1 MKIIFIVNFFTVFF
15 QHQIIPSTTDTS
27 LTSSTA
33 VADDMERTDEMS
45 RSNSVKDEVA
55 GASSGED
62 SGVLLHQ
69 SSPTHEVAFKTSD
82 DYFTTDIL

>member
-1 MKIIFIVNFFTVFF
+1 MYHRNYINCDISLLSL
-15 QHQIIPSTTDTS
+15 QHQIIPSTTDMS

-33 VADDMERTDEMS
+33 AADDMERTDEMS

-69 SSPTHEVAFKTSD
+69 VSPTHEVVFGIPVLFHIK
-82 DYFTTDIL
+82 

>member
-1 MKIIFIVNFFTVFF
+1 
-15 QHQIIPSTTDTS
+15 
-27 LTSSTA
+27 
-33 VADDMERTDEMS
+33 MERTDEMS

-69 SSPTHEVAFKTSD
+69 SSPTHEVAFETSV